1 MADVAEH
8 IQIMIGTSVA
18 WTSKNNTLEDGE
30 IGLESDTGRLKV
42 GNGTTAWTSLGYFF
56 EKGPV
61 YLKSYTVAQAQAIQ
75 TTATR
80 GIGWISDEA
89 GGAQPAY
96 CDGTSWFRFSDGT
109 NIS

>member
-1 MADVAEH
+1 MSQAEH
-8 IQIMIGTSVA
+8 IQLRIDTSVNFTA
-18 WTSKNNTLEDGE
+18 ANPTLLSGE
-30 IGLESDTGRLKV
+30 AGLESDTGRIKI
-42 GNGTTAWTSLGYFF
+42 GDGATAWTSLGYFV

-61 YLKSYTVAQAQAIQ
+61 YLKSYTVAQAEAIQ

-80 GIGWISDEA
+80 GMGWISDEA

>member
-1 MADVAEH
+1 MSQAENIRLRIDTSTNWTAADP
-8 IQIMIGTSVA
+8 
-18 WTSKNNTLEDGE
+18 TLLAGE
-30 IGLESDTGRLKV
+30 SGLESDTGRIKI
-42 GNGTTAWTSLGYFF
+42 GDGSTAWTSLGYFL
-56 EKGPV
+56 EKSPV

-80 GIGWISDEA
+80 GMGWISDEA